1 MAMMDC
7 EFKLEPK
14 ESIELSN
21 KLDEIKSKKKER
33 FDVAQFMDYVIEKMA
48 DIDIYKENTIT
59 TLDDELEESKSN
71 IKVDIFK
78 DITDKMLRVY
88 KAKNNDYGDSFSKV
102 RKEYPQ
108 AICIRLSDKL
118 ERLKA
123 LENGNKQMVDE
134 SIKDTLL
141 DMANYAILEL
151 IEMELEEIES

>member
-14 ESIELSN
+14 ESTELSKELN
-21 KLDEIKSKKKER
+21 AIKSKKKER
-33 FDVAQFMDYVIEKMA
+33 FDIDK
-48 DIDIYKENTIT
+48 IDISKNTIT
-59 TLDDELEESKSN
+59 TLDEELKVSKSN

-78 DITDKMLRVY
+78 DITNKMLRVY

-118 ERLKA
+118 ERLKT
-123 LENGNKQMVDE
+123 LMNGNKQMVDE
-134 SIKDTLL
+134 SIKDTLMDL
-141 DMANYAILEL
+141 ANYCILEM
-151 IEMELEEIES
+151 IEMEIEENE